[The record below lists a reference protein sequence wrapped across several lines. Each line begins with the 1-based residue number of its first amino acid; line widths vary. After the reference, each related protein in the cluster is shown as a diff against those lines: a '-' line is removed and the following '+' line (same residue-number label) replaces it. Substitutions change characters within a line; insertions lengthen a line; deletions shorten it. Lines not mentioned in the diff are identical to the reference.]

1 MLWGRQLVLA
11 QEVED
16 EKDSLHKPES
26 EKTPEEKVHDRTI
39 EDYVAGKAP
48 FAPADVGVR
57 YLNRPIVW
65 EKGSPPRPSSWG
77 GLFPPTTFVQL
88 GEKGWLGERRIS
100 FEYSY
105 WNQSGTV
112 KKGLS
117 DPYIGMCVQSGDLF
131 VLSGNVSPDDEKWF
145 KRFGQTVVVSNAS
158 PKQEKREL
166 AHAAALT
173 LRPFKSE
180 EAVVLNA
187 LPYETGGSNT
197 QKELTRM
204 GLKDDPKGWRSA
216 QEGIA
221 SAAGKIPIRR
231 ATKKEVLREFRDGN
245 GNVLLVMAHSASNVI
260 YLPGVE
266 GGKITLQDLDSLR
279 RESAPDRVIV
289 LLACKTGEVNGQ
301 TPSIA
306 ETLIKNKLASTVLA
320 SDDIIYTGDVAE
332 MLRSLQENTA
342 LGRAFENLRT
352 IVEVRP
358 DIRWRRD
365 QVSHPI

>member
-266 GGKITLQDLDSLR
+266 
-279 RESAPDRVIV
+279 
-289 LLACKTGEVNGQ
+289 ACKTGEVNGQ